1 MDPSSKSAS
10 GIELPLPAMEPMPPG
25 TGGSETVP
33 LGPAPERAPA
43 GAERFVAP
51 GPPPASPIPTIPLP
65 SSQAAPLMPLAPVDD
80 AAATSPSLPAAGDDD
95 GDLIEKAWVD
105 KAKQIVERTRD
116 DPHKQSEAITVF
128 KADYMKKRYGK
139 TIKLSQ

>member
-1 MDPSSKSAS
+1 M
-10 GIELPLPAMEPMPPG
+10 
-25 TGGSETVP
+25 
-33 LGPAPERAPA
+33 
-43 GAERFVAP
+43 
-51 GPPPASPIPTIPLP
+51 IPLP
-65 SSQAAPLMPLAPVDD
+65 TSQPAPLTPSVPVAGTNATAASLPLAN
-80 AAATSPSLPAAGDDD
+80 DDD

-139 TIKLSQ
+139 NIKLSQ

>member
-1 MDPSSKSAS
+1 
-10 GIELPLPAMEPMPPG
+10 
-25 TGGSETVP
+25 
-33 LGPAPERAPA
+33 
-43 GAERFVAP
+43 
-51 GPPPASPIPTIPLP
+51 
-65 SSQAAPLMPLAPVDD
+65 MPLAPVDD